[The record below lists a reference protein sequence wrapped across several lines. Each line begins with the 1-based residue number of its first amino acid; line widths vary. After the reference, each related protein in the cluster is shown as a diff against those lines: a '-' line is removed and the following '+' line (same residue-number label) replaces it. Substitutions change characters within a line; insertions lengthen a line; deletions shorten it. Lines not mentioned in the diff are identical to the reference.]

1 MTKKKTY
8 TTKEM
13 LELITKETDL
23 SFDVAINLEH
33 EKMLSLFNDVKAMCD
48 LRSSIS
54 ADVIMI
60 NILTKKNN

>member
-48 LRSSIS
+48 LRSSIN